1 MTIVKNHRE
10 YDINGQRYFVE
21 KYADKPHFTWFWRYG
36 YVVKFGTVDICYK
49 LKDQLLSRPNL
60 KRLFGAR

>member
-36 YVVKFGTVDICYK
+36 YVVKFGTVEDFY
-49 LKDQLLSRPNL
+49 LV
-60 KRLFGAR
+60 FE